1 MENMTEKFANFCE
14 ELRYEDLPHDVIKR
28 TKLLILDTVG
38 IIIRAR
44 HDAESTSSLVS
55 AIERL
60 EMSNG
65 SCQVFSD
72 NKSYSPSA
80 AALLNGTLAHSL
92 DFDDT
97 HAEASLHS
105 SAPILAAALAAA
117 EMNKSSGQQLIT
129 ACVVGYEIQ
138 IRLGLAGG
146 SSAHYKKGFHPSATC
161 GIFGAAAAAGYLMG
175 LNKDQYISAF
185 GIALSQSAGSMQFL
199 TDGAWTKRSHVGQAA
214 QNGLSCAIMAAEGF
228 KGPSKAFEGQWGYFH
243 SYASRGD
250 MEKAIDGLGKKFETL
265 NLGVKPYPSCRYSH
279 AAIDGIIE
287 LKNELGFS
295 TAELDDIDIGLSETA
310 LNIIGYPL
318 SDKQN
323 PKSVVDGQFSM
334 PFCAAVTVKSG
345 GLKWD
350 DYKNHLND
358 SDTLSLCNKIKVS
371 PDKDAE
377 ECCPEYMSAKVK
389 VVVKGKKYEKF
400 VKIPKGEPEN
410 FMEDS
415 EFISKFRSLTEPYL
429 SNERIDQLTGS
440 MLKLDQ
446 SNNINSIFEFS
457 QIDR

>member
-228 KGPSKAFEGQWGYFH
+228 KGPSKAFEGKWGYFH
-243 SYASRGD
+243 SYASGGD

-350 DYKNHLND
+350 DYKNYLND

-415 EFISKFRSLTEPYL
+415 EFISKFRSLAEPYL
-429 SNERIDQLTGS
+429 SNEKIDKLTVS

>member
-1 MENMTEKFANFCE
+1 MENMTEKFAEFCE
-14 ELRYEDLPHDVIKR
+14 QLKYEDLSPEVIKR

-55 AIERL
+55 AIEKL

-72 NKSYSPSA
+72 KKTYSPSA

-105 SAPILAAALAAA
+105 SAPILSAALAAA
-117 EMNKSSGQQLIT
+117 QMNKSSGQELIT
-129 ACVVGYEIQ
+129 ACVVGYEVQ

-146 SSAHYKKGFHPSATC
+146 ASAHYKRGFHPSATC
-161 GIFGAAAAAGYLMG
+161 GIFGAAAAAGFLMG
-175 LNKDQYISAF
+175 LTKEQYISAF

-214 QNGLSCAIMAAEGF
+214 QNGLSCAILAGEGF
-228 KGPSKAFEGQWGYFH
+228 KGPSKAFEGQWGYLH
-243 SYASRGD
+243 SYASGGNIK
-250 MEKAIDGLGKKFETL
+250 KAIDGLGEKFETL

-279 AAIDGIIE
+279 AAIDGLIE
-287 LKNELGFS
+287 LKKELNFS
-295 TAELDDIDIGLSETA
+295 SEDLDDVDIGLSETA

-318 SDKQN
+318 NDKQN
-323 PKSVVDGQFSM
+323 PKSIVDGQFSM

-345 GLKWD
+345 GLQWD
-350 DYKNHLND
+350 DYKNHLNN

-389 VVVKGKKYEKF
+389 VVVKGKKHEKF

-410 FMEDS
+410 FMDDA
-415 EFISKFRSLTEPYL
+415 EFISKFQGLTEPYL
-429 SNERIDQLTGS
+429 SKQRVDQLTDI
-440 MLKLDQ
+440 MLKMDKA
-446 SNNINSIFEFS
+446 NNVNSIFEYS
-457 QIDR
+457 QIDI

>member
-1 MENMTEKFANFCE
+1 MENMTEKFAEFCE
-14 ELRYEDLPHDVIKR
+14 QLKYEDLSPEVIKR

-55 AIERL
+55 AIEKL

-72 NKSYSPSA
+72 KKTYSPSA

-105 SAPILAAALAAA
+105 SAPILSAALAVAQ
-117 EMNKSSGQQLIT
+117 MNKSSGQQLIT
-129 ACVVGYEIQ
+129 ACVVGYEVQ

-146 SSAHYKKGFHPSATC
+146 ASAHYKRGFHPSATC
-161 GIFGAAAAAGYLMG
+161 GIFGAAAAAGFLMG
-175 LNKDQYISAF
+175 LTKEQYISAF

-214 QNGLSCAIMAAEGF
+214 QNGLSCAIMAGEGF
-228 KGPSKAFEGQWGYFH
+228 KGPSKAFEGQWGYLH
-243 SYASRGD
+243 SYASGGNIK
-250 MEKAIDGLGKKFETL
+250 KAIDGLGEKFETL

-279 AAIDGIIE
+279 AAIDGLIE
-287 LKNELGFS
+287 LKKELNFS
-295 TAELDDIDIGLSETA
+295 SEDLDDVDIGLSETA

-318 SDKQN
+318 NDKQN
-323 PKSVVDGQFSM
+323 PKSIVDGQFSM

-345 GLKWD
+345 GLQWD
-350 DYKNHLND
+350 DYKNHLNN

-389 VVVKGKKYEKF
+389 VVVKGKKHEKF

-410 FMEDS
+410 FMDDA
-415 EFISKFRSLTEPYL
+415 EFISKFQGLTEPYL
-429 SNERIDQLTGS
+429 SKQRVDQLTDL
-440 MLKLDQ
+440 MLKMDKA
-446 SNNINSIFEFS
+446 NNVNSIFEYS
-457 QIDR
+457 QIDI

>member
-1 MENMTEKFANFCE
+1 MENMTEKFAEFCE
-14 ELRYEDLPHDVIKR
+14 QLKYEDLSPEVIKR

-55 AIERL
+55 AIDKL

-72 NKSYSPSA
+72 KKTYSPSA

-105 SAPILAAALAAA
+105 SAPILSAALAAA
-117 EMNKSSGQQLIT
+117 QMNKSSGQELIT
-129 ACVVGYEIQ
+129 ACVVGYEVQ

-175 LNKDQYISAF
+175 LTKEQYISAF

-214 QNGLSCAIMAAEGF
+214 QNGLSCAIMAGEGF
-228 KGPSKAFEGQWGYFH
+228 KGPSKAFEGQWGYLH
-243 SYASRGD
+243 SYASGGD
-250 MEKAIDGLGKKFETL
+250 VKKAMNGLGEKFETL

-279 AAIDGIIE
+279 AAIDGLIE
-287 LKNELGFS
+287 LKKELKFS
-295 TAELDDIDIGLSETA
+295 SDDLDDIDIGLSETA

-318 SDKQN
+318 MDKQH
-323 PKSVVDGQFSM
+323 PKSIVDGQFSM
-334 PFCAAVTVKSG
+334 PFCAAVSVKSG
-345 GLKWD
+345 GLQWD
-350 DYKNHLND
+350 DYKNHLNNK
-358 SDTLSLCNKIKVS
+358 DTLSLCNKVKVS
-371 PDKDAE
+371 PDEDAE
-377 ECCPEYMSAKVK
+377 KCCPEYMSAKIK
-389 VVVKGKKYEKF
+389 VVVKGEKYEKF
-400 VKIPKGEPEN
+400 VKIPEGEPEN
-410 FMEDS
+410 FMDDE
-415 EFISKFRSLTEPYL
+415 EFISKFKGLTEPYL
-429 SNERIDQLTGS
+429 SKQRVDQLTDL
-440 MLKLDQ
+440 MLKIDQ
-446 SNNINSIFEFS
+446 ANNVNSIFEYS
-457 QIDR
+457 QIDI

>member
-1 MENMTEKFANFCE
+1 MENMTEKFADFCE
-14 ELRYEDLPHDVIKR
+14 QLRYEDLPHDVIKR

-55 AIERL
+55 AIEKL

-146 SSAHYKKGFHPSATC
+146 SSSHYKKGFHPTATC
-161 GIFGAAAAAGYLMG
+161 GIFGASAAAGYLMG
-175 LNKDQYISAF
+175 LTKEQYISAF

-243 SYASRGD
+243 SYASGGD
-250 MEKAIDGLGKKFETL
+250 MEKALNGLGKKFETL

>member
-1 MENMTEKFANFCE
+1 MENMTEKFSEFCE
-14 ELRYEDLPHDVIKR
+14 QLKYEDLSPEVIKR

-38 IIIRAR
+38 ITIRAS

-55 AIERL
+55 AIDKL

-72 NKSYSPSA
+72 KKTYSPSA

-105 SAPILAAALAAA
+105 SAPILSAALAAA
-117 EMNKSSGQQLIT
+117 QMNKSSGQELIT
-129 ACVVGYEIQ
+129 ACVVGYEVQ

-161 GIFGAAAAAGYLMG
+161 GIFGAAAAAGYLLG
-175 LNKDQYISAF
+175 LTKEQYISAF

-214 QNGLSCAIMAAEGF
+214 QNGLSCAIMAGEGF
-228 KGPSKAFEGQWGYFH
+228 KGPSEAFEGQWGYLH
-243 SYASRGD
+243 SYASGGD
-250 MEKAIDGLGKKFETL
+250 VKKAMNGLGEKFETL

-279 AAIDGIIE
+279 AAIDGLIE
-287 LKNELGFS
+287 LKKELKFS
-295 TAELDDIDIGLSETA
+295 SDDLDDIDIGLSETA

-318 SDKQN
+318 TDKQH
-323 PKSVVDGQFSM
+323 PKSIVDGQFSM

-345 GLKWD
+345 GLQWD
-350 DYKNHLND
+350 DYKNHLNNK
-358 SDTLSLCNKIKVS
+358 DTLSLCNKIKVS
-371 PDKDAE
+371 PDEDAE
-377 ECCPEYMSAKVK
+377 KCCPEYMSAKVK
-389 VVVKGKKYEKF
+389 VVVKGEKYEKF
-400 VKIPKGEPEN
+400 IKIPKGEPEN
-410 FMEDS
+410 FMEDA
-415 EFISKFRSLTEPYL
+415 EFISKFKGLTEPYL
-429 SNERIDQLTGS
+429 SKQRVDQLTDL
-440 MLKLDQ
+440 MLKIDQ
-446 SNNINSIFEFS
+446 ANNVNSIFEYS
-457 QIDR
+457 QIDI

>member
-1 MENMTEKFANFCE
+1 MENMTEKFAEFCE
-14 ELRYEDLPHDVIKR
+14 QLRYEDLPNDVIKR

-55 AIERL
+55 AIEKL

-146 SSAHYKKGFHPSATC
+146 SSSHYKKGFHPTATC
-161 GIFGAAAAAGYLMG
+161 GIFGAAAAAGYFMG
-175 LNKDQYISAF
+175 LTKEQYISAF

-243 SYASRGD
+243 SYASGGD

>member
-1 MENMTEKFANFCE
+1 MENMTEKFGDFCE
-14 ELRYEDLPHDVIKR
+14 QLRYEDLPHDVIKR

-55 AIERL
+55 AIEKL
-60 EMSNG
+60 EMANG

-146 SSAHYKKGFHPSATC
+146 SSSHYKKGFHPTATC
-161 GIFGAAAAAGYLMG
+161 GIFGAAAAAGYLIG
-175 LNKDQYISAF
+175 LTKEQYISAF

-228 KGPSKAFEGQWGYFH
+228 KGPSKAFEGQWGYFQ
-243 SYASRGD
+243 SYASGGD

-457 QIDR
+457 HIDR

>member
-1 MENMTEKFANFCE
+1 MENMTEKFAEFCE
-14 ELRYEDLPHDVIKR
+14 QLKYEDLSPEVIKR

-55 AIERL
+55 AIDKL

-72 NKSYSPSA
+72 KKTYSPSA

-105 SAPILAAALAAA
+105 SAPILSAALAAA
-117 EMNKSSGQQLIT
+117 QMNKSSGQELIT
-129 ACVVGYEIQ
+129 ACVVGYEVQ
-138 IRLGLAGG
+138 IRLALAGG

-161 GIFGAAAAAGYLMG
+161 GIFGAAAAAGYLLG
-175 LNKDQYISAF
+175 LTKEQYISAF

-214 QNGLSCAIMAAEGF
+214 QNGLSCAIMAGEGF
-228 KGPSKAFEGQWGYFH
+228 KGPSEAFEGQWGYLH
-243 SYASRGD
+243 SYASGGD
-250 MEKAIDGLGKKFETL
+250 VKKAMNGLGEKFETL

-279 AAIDGIIE
+279 AAIDGLIE
-287 LKNELGFS
+287 LKKELKFS
-295 TAELDDIDIGLSETA
+295 SDDLDDIDIGLSETA

-318 SDKQN
+318 TDKQH
-323 PKSVVDGQFSM
+323 PKSIVDGQFSM

-345 GLKWD
+345 GLQWD
-350 DYKNHLND
+350 DYKNHLNNK
-358 SDTLSLCNKIKVS
+358 DTLSLCNKIKVS
-371 PDKDAE
+371 PDEDAE
-377 ECCPEYMSAKVK
+377 KCCPEYMSAKIK
-389 VVVKGKKYEKF
+389 VVVKGEKYEKF
-400 VKIPKGEPEN
+400 IKIPKGEPEN
-410 FMEDS
+410 FMEDE
-415 EFISKFRSLTEPYL
+415 EFISKFKGLTEPYL
-429 SNERIDQLTGS
+429 SKKSVDQLTDL
-440 MLKLDQ
+440 MLKIDQ
-446 SNNINSIFEFS
+446 ANNVNSIFEYS
-457 QIDR
+457 QIDI

>member
-228 KGPSKAFEGQWGYFH
+228 KGPSKAFEGKWGYFH
-243 SYASRGD
+243 SYASGGD

-429 SNERIDQLTGS
+429 SNEKIDKLTGS

>member
-1 MENMTEKFANFCE
+1 MENMTEKFAEFCE
-14 ELRYEDLPHDVIKR
+14 QLKYEDLSPEVIKR

-55 AIERL
+55 AIEKL

-72 NKSYSPSA
+72 KKTYSPSA

-105 SAPILAAALAAA
+105 SAPILSAALAAA
-117 EMNKSSGQQLIT
+117 QMNKSSGQELIT
-129 ACVVGYEIQ
+129 ACVVGYEVQ

-146 SSAHYKKGFHPSATC
+146 ASAHYKKGFHPSATC
-161 GIFGAAAAAGYLMG
+161 GIFGAAAAAGFLMG
-175 LNKDQYISAF
+175 LTKEQYISAF

-214 QNGLSCAIMAAEGF
+214 QNGLSCAIMAGEGF
-228 KGPSKAFEGQWGYFH
+228 KGPSKAFEGQWGYLH
-243 SYASRGD
+243 SYASGGD
-250 MEKAIDGLGKKFETL
+250 IKKAIDGLGEKFETL

-279 AAIDGIIE
+279 AAIDGLIE
-287 LKNELGFS
+287 LKKELNFS
-295 TAELDDIDIGLSETA
+295 SEDLDDVDIGLSETA

-318 SDKQN
+318 NDKQN
-323 PKSVVDGQFSM
+323 PKSIVDGQFSM

-345 GLKWD
+345 GLQWD
-350 DYKNHLND
+350 DYKNHLNN

-389 VVVKGKKYEKF
+389 VVVKGKKHEKF

-410 FMEDS
+410 FMDDA
-415 EFISKFRSLTEPYL
+415 EFITKFQGLTEPYL
-429 SNERIDQLTGS
+429 SKQRVDQLTDL
-440 MLKLDQ
+440 MLKMDKA
-446 SNNINSIFEFS
+446 NNVNSIFEYS
-457 QIDR
+457 QIDI

>member
-1 MENMTEKFANFCE
+1 MENMTEKFAEFCE
-14 ELRYEDLPHDVIKR
+14 QLKYENLSPEVIKR

-55 AIERL
+55 AIEKL

-72 NKSYSPSA
+72 KKTYSPSA

-105 SAPILAAALAAA
+105 SAPILSAALAAA
-117 EMNKSSGQQLIT
+117 QMNKSSGQELIT
-129 ACVVGYEIQ
+129 ACVVGYEVQ

-146 SSAHYKKGFHPSATC
+146 ASAHYKKGFHPSATC
-161 GIFGAAAAAGYLMG
+161 GIFGAAAAAGFLMG
-175 LNKDQYISAF
+175 LTKEQYISAF

-214 QNGLSCAIMAAEGF
+214 QNGLSCAIMAGEGF
-228 KGPSKAFEGQWGYFH
+228 KGPSKAFEGQWGYLH
-243 SYASRGD
+243 SYASGGNIK
-250 MEKAIDGLGKKFETL
+250 KAIDGLGEKFETL

-279 AAIDGIIE
+279 AAIDGLIE
-287 LKNELGFS
+287 LKKELNFS
-295 TAELDDIDIGLSETA
+295 SEDLDDVDIGLSETA

-318 SDKQN
+318 NDKQN
-323 PKSVVDGQFSM
+323 PKSIVDGQFSM

-345 GLKWD
+345 GLQWD
-350 DYKNHLND
+350 DYKNHLNN

-389 VVVKGKKYEKF
+389 VVVKGKKHEKF

-410 FMEDS
+410 FMDDA
-415 EFISKFRSLTEPYL
+415 EFISKFQGLTEPYL
-429 SNERIDQLTGS
+429 SKQRVDQLTDL
-440 MLKLDQ
+440 MLKMDKA
-446 SNNINSIFEFS
+446 NNVNSIFEYS
-457 QIDR
+457 QIDI

>member
-1 MENMTEKFANFCE
+1 MENMTEKFAEFCE
-14 ELRYEDLPHDVIKR
+14 QLKYEDLSPEVIKR

-55 AIERL
+55 AIEKL

-72 NKSYSPSA
+72 KKTYSPSA

-105 SAPILAAALAAA
+105 SAPILSAALSAAQ
-117 EMNKSSGQQLIT
+117 MNKSSGQELIT
-129 ACVVGYEIQ
+129 ACVVGYEVQ

-146 SSAHYKKGFHPSATC
+146 ASAHYKKGFHPSATC
-161 GIFGAAAAAGYLMG
+161 GIFGAAAAAGFLMG
-175 LNKDQYISAF
+175 LTKEQYISAF

-214 QNGLSCAIMAAEGF
+214 QNGLSCAIMAGEGF
-228 KGPSKAFEGQWGYFH
+228 KGPSKAFEGQWGYLH
-243 SYASRGD
+243 SYASGGNIK
-250 MEKAIDGLGKKFETL
+250 KAIDGLGEKFETL

-279 AAIDGIIE
+279 AAIDGLIE
-287 LKNELGFS
+287 LKKELNFS
-295 TAELDDIDIGLSETA
+295 SEDLDDVDIGLSETA

-318 SDKQN
+318 NDKQN
-323 PKSVVDGQFSM
+323 PKSIVDGQFSM

-345 GLKWD
+345 GLQWD
-350 DYKNHLND
+350 DYKNHLNN

-389 VVVKGKKYEKF
+389 VVVKGKKHEKF

-410 FMEDS
+410 FMDDA
-415 EFISKFRSLTEPYL
+415 EFISKFQGLTEPYL
-429 SNERIDQLTGS
+429 SKQRVDQLTDL
-440 MLKLDQ
+440 MLKMDKA
-446 SNNINSIFEFS
+446 NNVNSIFEYS
-457 QIDR
+457 QIDI

>member
-1 MENMTEKFANFCE
+1 MENMTEKFAEFCE
-14 ELRYEDLPHDVIKR
+14 QLKYEDLSPEVIKR

-55 AIERL
+55 AIDKL
-60 EMSNG
+60 EMCYG

-72 NKSYSPSA
+72 KNTYSPSA

-105 SAPILAAALAAA
+105 SAPILSTALAAA
-117 EMNKSSGQQLIT
+117 QMNKSSGQELIT
-129 ACVVGYEIQ
+129 ACVVGYEVQ

-175 LNKDQYISAF
+175 LTKEQYISAF

-214 QNGLSCAIMAAEGF
+214 QNGLSCAIMAGEGF
-228 KGPSKAFEGQWGYFH
+228 KGPSQAFEGQWGYLH
-243 SYASRGD
+243 SYASGGD
-250 MEKAIDGLGKKFETL
+250 VKKATNGLGEEFETL

-279 AAIDGIIE
+279 AAIDGLIE
-287 LKNELGFS
+287 LKKELKFS
-295 TAELDDIDIGLSETA
+295 SDDLDDIDIGLSETA

-318 SDKQN
+318 TDKQH

-345 GLKWD
+345 GLQWD
-350 DYKNHLND
+350 DYKNHLNNK
-358 SDTLSLCNKIKVS
+358 DTLSLCNKIKVS
-371 PDKDAE
+371 PDEDAE
-377 ECCPEYMSAKVK
+377 KCCPEYMSAKVK
-389 VVVKGKKYEKF
+389 VVVKGEKYEKF

-410 FMEDS
+410 FMEDV
-415 EFISKFRSLTEPYL
+415 EFISKFKGLTEPYL
-429 SNERIDQLTGS
+429 SKQRVDQLTDL
-440 MLKLDQ
+440 MLKIDQ
-446 SNNINSIFEFS
+446 ANNVNSIFEYS
-457 QIDR
+457 QIDI

>member
-1 MENMTEKFANFCE
+1 MEKMTENFAEFCE
-14 ELRYEDLPHDVIKR
+14 DIKFDNLPLDVVKR

-44 HDAESTSSLVS
+44 HDAESTPSLVS
-55 AIERL
+55 SIEKL
-60 EMSNG
+60 EMNNG

-72 NKSYSPSA
+72 KNSYTPSA

-105 SAPILAAALAAA
+105 SAPILSAALAAA
-117 EMNKSSGQQLIT
+117 QMKKSSGQELIT
-129 ACVVGYEIQ
+129 ACVLGYEIQ

-161 GIFGAAAAAGYLMG
+161 GIFGAAAAAGYLVG
-175 LNKDQYISAF
+175 LNKQQFISAF

-214 QNGLSCAIMAAEGF
+214 QNGLNCAIMAGEGF
-228 KGPSKAFEGQWGYFH
+228 KGPSEAFEGQWGYLH
-243 SYASRGD
+243 AYASGGNI
-250 MEKAIDGLGKKFETL
+250 EKAMHGLGEAYETL

-279 AAIDGIIE
+279 AAIDGLVE

-295 TAELDDIDIGLSETA
+295 SKNLDDIDIGLSETA

-318 SDKQN
+318 QDKQN
-323 PKSVVDGQFSM
+323 PKSIVDGQFSM
-334 PFCAAVTVKSG
+334 PFCAAVAIEDG
-345 GLKWD
+345 GLTWD
-350 DYKNHLND
+350 DYKIHLENKE
-358 SDTLSLCNKIKVS
+358 TISLCNRIKVS

-377 ECCPEYMSAKVK
+377 DCCPEFMSAKVK
-389 VVVKGKKYEKF
+389 VVVDGVKYEKF
-400 VKIPKGEPEN
+400 VKIPKGEPDN
-410 FMEDS
+410 FMKDS
-415 EFISKFRSLTEPYL
+415 EFISKFKGLTEPYL
-429 SNERIDQLTGS
+429 SSKRINQLTDL
-440 MLKLDQ
+440 MLRMD
-446 SNNINSIFEFS
+446 SVNTVNSIFELS
-457 QIDR
+457 QVDL

>member
-1 MENMTEKFANFCE
+1 MENMTEKFADFCE
-14 ELRYEDLPHDVIKR
+14 QLRYEDLPHDVIKR

-55 AIERL
+55 AIEKL

-146 SSAHYKKGFHPSATC
+146 SSSHYKKGFHPTATC

-175 LNKDQYISAF
+175 LTKEQYISAF

-199 TDGAWTKRSHVGQAA
+199 TDGSWTKRSHVGQAA

-243 SYASRGD
+243 SYASGGD

-377 ECCPEYMSAKVK
+377 ECCPEYMSAKVR

>member
-1 MENMTEKFANFCE
+1 MENMTEKFAEFCE
-14 ELRYEDLPHDVIKR
+14 QLKYEDLSPEVIKR

-55 AIERL
+55 AIDKL

-72 NKSYSPSA
+72 KKTYSPSA

-105 SAPILAAALAAA
+105 SAPILSAALAAA
-117 EMNKSSGQQLIT
+117 QMNKSSGQELIT
-129 ACVVGYEIQ
+129 ACVVGYEVQ

-175 LNKDQYISAF
+175 LTKEQYISAF

-214 QNGLSCAIMAAEGF
+214 QNGLSCAIMAGEGF
-228 KGPSKAFEGQWGYFH
+228 KGPSQAFEGQWGYLH
-243 SYASRGD
+243 SYASGGD
-250 MEKAIDGLGKKFETL
+250 VNKATTGLGDEFETL

-279 AAIDGIIE
+279 AAIDGLIE
-287 LKNELGFS
+287 LKKELKFS
-295 TAELDDIDIGLSETA
+295 SDDLDDIDIGLSETA

-318 SDKQN
+318 TDKQH

-345 GLKWD
+345 GLQWD
-350 DYKNHLND
+350 DYKNHLNNK
-358 SDTLSLCNKIKVS
+358 DTLSLCNKIKVS
-371 PDKDAE
+371 PDEDAE
-377 ECCPEYMSAKVK
+377 KCCPEYMSAKVK
-389 VVVKGKKYEKF
+389 VVVKGEKYEKF

-410 FMEDS
+410 FMEDV
-415 EFISKFRSLTEPYL
+415 EFISKFKGLTEPYL
-429 SNERIDQLTGS
+429 SKQRVDQLTDL
-440 MLKLDQ
+440 MLKIDQ
-446 SNNINSIFEFS
+446 ANNVNSIFEYS
-457 QIDR
+457 QIDI

>member
-1 MENMTEKFANFCE
+1 MENMTEKFAEFCAE
-14 ELRYEDLPHDVIKR
+14 IRYENLSPDVIKR

-44 HDAESTSSLVS
+44 HDTESTASLVA
-55 AIERL
+55 AIDRL

-72 NKSYSPSA
+72 KNSYSPSA

-105 SAPILAAALAAA
+105 SAPILSAALAAA
-117 EMNKSSGQQLIT
+117 QMNKSSGQELIT

-146 SSAHYKKGFHPSATC
+146 SSAHYKKGFHPTATC
-161 GIFGAAAAAGYLMG
+161 GVFGAVASAGYLMG
-175 LNKDQYISAF
+175 LTKDQFVSAF

-214 QNGLSCAIMAAEGF
+214 QNGLNCATMAAEGF
-228 KGPSKAFEGQWGYFH
+228 KGPSQAFEGQWGYLH
-243 SYASRGD
+243 AYASGGD
-250 MEKAIDGLGKKFETL
+250 LKKALDGLGNKFETL

-279 AAIDGIIE
+279 AAIDGIIDLKKE
-287 LKNELGFS
+287 LDFS
-295 TAELDDIDIGLSETA
+295 IDDLDDIDIGLSETA

-318 SDKQN
+318 EDKQN
-323 PKSVVDGQFSM
+323 PKSIVDGQFSM
-334 PFCAAVTVKSG
+334 PFCAAVAAKSG

-350 DYKNHLND
+350 DYKDHLNN
-358 SDTLSLCNKIKVS
+358 SDTLALCNKIKVN

-377 ECCPEYMSAKVK
+377 KSCPEFMSAKVK
-389 VVVKGKKYEKF
+389 MVVKGKTYEKF

-410 FMEDS
+410 FMKDE
-415 EFISKFRSLTEPYL
+415 EFISKFKGLTEPYL
-429 SNERIDQLTGS
+429 SNERVNQLTDLMLKIDQA
-440 MLKLDQ
+440 
-446 SNNINSIFEFS
+446 NNVNSIFEYS
-457 QIDR
+457 QIDL

>member
-1 MENMTEKFANFCE
+1 MENMTEKFADFCE
-14 ELRYEDLPHDVIKR
+14 QLRYEDLPHDVIKR

-55 AIERL
+55 AIEKL
-60 EMSNG
+60 EMANG

-146 SSAHYKKGFHPSATC
+146 SSSHYKKGFHPTATC
-161 GIFGAAAAAGYLMG
+161 GIFGAAAAAGYLIG
-175 LNKDQYISAF
+175 LTKEQYISAF

-228 KGPSKAFEGQWGYFH
+228 KGPSKAFEGQWGYFQ
-243 SYASRGD
+243 SYASGGD

>member
-1 MENMTEKFANFCE
+1 MENMTEKFADFCE
-14 ELRYEDLPHDVIKR
+14 QLRYEDLPHDVIKR

-55 AIERL
+55 AIEKL

-146 SSAHYKKGFHPSATC
+146 SSSHYKKGFHPTATC

-175 LNKDQYISAF
+175 LTKEQYISAF

-243 SYASRGD
+243 SYASGGD
-250 MEKAIDGLGKKFETL
+250 MGKAIDGLGKKFETL

-358 SDTLSLCNKIKVS
+358 RDTLSLCNKIKVS

>member
-1 MENMTEKFANFCE
+1 MENMTEKFAEFCE
-14 ELRYEDLPHDVIKR
+14 QLKYEDLSPEVIKR

-55 AIERL
+55 AIEKL

-72 NKSYSPSA
+72 KKTYSPSA

-105 SAPILAAALAAA
+105 SAPILSAALAAA
-117 EMNKSSGQQLIT
+117 QMNKSSGQELIT
-129 ACVVGYEIQ
+129 ACVVGYEVQ

-146 SSAHYKKGFHPSATC
+146 ASAHYKKGFHPSATC
-161 GIFGAAAAAGYLMG
+161 GIFGAAAAAGFLMG
-175 LNKDQYISAF
+175 LTKEQYISAF

-214 QNGLSCAIMAAEGF
+214 QNGLSCAILAGEGF
-228 KGPSKAFEGQWGYFH
+228 KGPSKAFEGQSGYLH
-243 SYASRGD
+243 SYASGGNIK
-250 MEKAIDGLGKKFETL
+250 KAIDGLGEKFETL

-279 AAIDGIIE
+279 AAIDGLIE
-287 LKNELGFS
+287 LKKELNFS
-295 TAELDDIDIGLSETA
+295 SEDLDDVDIGLSETA

-318 SDKQN
+318 NDKQN
-323 PKSVVDGQFSM
+323 PKSIVDGQFSM

-345 GLKWD
+345 GLQWD
-350 DYKNHLND
+350 DYKNHLNN

-389 VVVKGKKYEKF
+389 VVVKGKKHEKF

-410 FMEDS
+410 FMDDA
-415 EFISKFRSLTEPYL
+415 EFISKFQGLTEPYL
-429 SNERIDQLTGS
+429 SKQRVDQLTDL
-440 MLKLDQ
+440 MLKMDKA
-446 SNNINSIFEFS
+446 NNVNSIFEYS
-457 QIDR
+457 QIDI

>member
-1 MENMTEKFANFCE
+1 MENMTEKFADFCE
-14 ELRYEDLPHDVIKR
+14 QLRYEDLPHDVIKR

-55 AIERL
+55 AIEKL

-146 SSAHYKKGFHPSATC
+146 SSSHYKKGFHPTATC
-161 GIFGAAAAAGYLMG
+161 GIFGASAAAGYLMG
-175 LNKDQYISAF
+175 LTKEQYISAF

-228 KGPSKAFEGQWGYFH
+228 KGPSKAFEGLWGYFH
-243 SYASRGD
+243 SYASGGD
-250 MEKAIDGLGKKFETL
+250 MEKALDGLGKKFETL

>member
-1 MENMTEKFANFCE
+1 M
-14 ELRYEDLPHDVIKR
+14 
-28 TKLLILDTVG
+28 DTVG
-38 IIIRAR
+38 FIIRAR

-55 AIERL
+55 AIDKL

-72 NKSYSPSA
+72 KKTYSPSA

-105 SAPILAAALAAA
+105 SAPILSAALAAA
-117 EMNKSSGQQLIT
+117 QMNKSSGQELIT
-129 ACVVGYEIQ
+129 ACVVGYEVQ

-175 LNKDQYISAF
+175 LNKEQYISAF

-214 QNGLSCAIMAAEGF
+214 QNGLSCAIMAGEGF
-228 KGPSKAFEGQWGYFH
+228 KGPSQAFEGQWGYLH
-243 SYASRGD
+243 SYASGGD
-250 MEKAIDGLGKKFETL
+250 VNKATTGLGEEFETL

-279 AAIDGIIE
+279 AAIDGLIE
-287 LKNELGFS
+287 LKKELKFS
-295 TAELDDIDIGLSETA
+295 SDDLDDIDIGLSETA

-318 SDKQN
+318 TDKQH

-345 GLKWD
+345 GLQWD
-350 DYKNHLND
+350 DYKNHLNNK
-358 SDTLSLCNKIKVS
+358 DTLSLCNKIKVS
-371 PDKDAE
+371 PDEDAE
-377 ECCPEYMSAKVK
+377 KCCPEYMSAKVK
-389 VVVKGKKYEKF
+389 VVVKGEKYEKF

-410 FMEDS
+410 FMEDV
-415 EFISKFRSLTEPYL
+415 EFISKFKGLTEPYL
-429 SNERIDQLTGS
+429 SKQRVDQLTDL
-440 MLKLDQ
+440 MLKIDQ
-446 SNNINSIFEFS
+446 ANNVNSIFEYS
-457 QIDR
+457 QIDI

>member
-1 MENMTEKFANFCE
+1 MENMTEKFADFCE
-14 ELRYEDLPHDVIKR
+14 QLRYEDLPHDVIKR

-55 AIERL
+55 AIEKL
-60 EMSNG
+60 EMANG

-117 EMNKSSGQQLIT
+117 EMNKSSGQELIT

-146 SSAHYKKGFHPSATC
+146 SSSHYKKGFHPTATC

-175 LNKDQYISAF
+175 LTKEQYISAF
-185 GIALSQSAGSMQFL
+185 GIALSHSAGSMQFL

-243 SYASRGD
+243 SYASGGD
-250 MEKAIDGLGKKFETL
+250 MEKAIHGLGKKFETL

-295 TAELDDIDIGLSETA
+295 TSELDDIDIGLSETA

-457 QIDR
+457 HIDR

>member
-1 MENMTEKFANFCE
+1 MENMTEKFAEFCE
-14 ELRYEDLPHDVIKR
+14 QLKYEDLSPEVIKR

-55 AIERL
+55 AIDKL

-72 NKSYSPSA
+72 KKTYSPSA

-105 SAPILAAALAAA
+105 SAPILSAALAAA
-117 EMNKSSGQQLIT
+117 QMNKSSGQELIT
-129 ACVVGYEIQ
+129 ACVVGYEVQ

-161 GIFGAAAAAGYLMG
+161 GIFGAAAAAGCLMG
-175 LNKDQYISAF
+175 LNKEQYISAF

-214 QNGLSCAIMAAEGF
+214 QNGLSCAIMAGEGF
-228 KGPSKAFEGQWGYFH
+228 KGPSQAFEGQWGYLH
-243 SYASRGD
+243 SYASGGD
-250 MEKAIDGLGKKFETL
+250 VNKATTGLGEEFETL

-279 AAIDGIIE
+279 AAIDGLIE
-287 LKNELGFS
+287 LKKELKFS
-295 TAELDDIDIGLSETA
+295 SDDLDDIDIGLSETA

-318 SDKQN
+318 TDKQH

-345 GLKWD
+345 GLQWD
-350 DYKNHLND
+350 DYKNHLNNK
-358 SDTLSLCNKIKVS
+358 DTLSLCNKIKVS
-371 PDKDAE
+371 PDEDAE
-377 ECCPEYMSAKVK
+377 KCCPEYMSAKVK
-389 VVVKGKKYEKF
+389 VVVKGEKYEKF

-410 FMEDS
+410 FMEDV
-415 EFISKFRSLTEPYL
+415 EFISKFKGLTEPYL
-429 SNERIDQLTGS
+429 SKQRVDQLTDL
-440 MLKLDQ
+440 MLKIDQ
-446 SNNINSIFEFS
+446 ANNVNSIFEYS
-457 QIDR
+457 QIDI

>member
-1 MENMTEKFANFCE
+1 MTEKFADFCE
-14 ELRYEDLPHDVIKR
+14 QLRYEDLPHDVIKR

-55 AIERL
+55 AIEKL

-146 SSAHYKKGFHPSATC
+146 SSSHYKKGFHPTATC

-175 LNKDQYISAF
+175 LTKEQYISAF

-243 SYASRGD
+243 SYASGGD
-250 MEKAIDGLGKKFETL
+250 MEKALNGLGKKFETL

-446 SNNINSIFEFS
+446 SYNINSIFDFS

>member
-1 MENMTEKFANFCE
+1 MENMTEKFAEFCAE
-14 ELRYEDLPHDVIKR
+14 IRYENLSSDVIKR

-44 HDAESTSSLVS
+44 HDAESTASLVA
-55 AIERL
+55 AIDRL

-72 NKSYSPSA
+72 KNSYSPSA

-105 SAPILAAALAAA
+105 SAPILSAALAAA
-117 EMNKSSGQQLIT
+117 QMNKSSGQELIT

-146 SSAHYKKGFHPSATC
+146 SSAHYKKGFHPTATC
-161 GIFGAAAAAGYLMG
+161 GVFGAVASAGYLMG
-175 LNKDQYISAF
+175 LTKDQFVSAF

-199 TDGAWTKRSHVGQAA
+199 SDGAWTKRSHVGQAA
-214 QNGLSCAIMAAEGF
+214 QNGLNCATMAAEGF
-228 KGPSKAFEGQWGYFH
+228 KGPSQAFEGQWGYLH
-243 SYASRGD
+243 AYASGGD
-250 MEKAIDGLGKKFETL
+250 LKKALDGLGNKFETL

-279 AAIDGIIE
+279 AAIDGIIDLKKE
-287 LKNELGFS
+287 LDFS
-295 TAELDDIDIGLSETA
+295 IDDLDDIDIGLSETA

-318 SDKQN
+318 EDKQN
-323 PKSVVDGQFSM
+323 PKSIVDGQFSM
-334 PFCAAVTVKSG
+334 PFCAAVAAKSG

-350 DYKNHLND
+350 DYKDHLNN
-358 SDTLSLCNKIKVS
+358 SDTLALCNKIKVN

-377 ECCPEYMSAKVK
+377 KCCPEFMSAKVK
-389 VVVKGKKYEKF
+389 MVVKGKTYEKF

-410 FMEDS
+410 FMKDE
-415 EFISKFRSLTEPYL
+415 EFISKFKGLTEPYL
-429 SNERIDQLTGS
+429 SNERVNQLTDLMLKIDQA
-440 MLKLDQ
+440 
-446 SNNINSIFEFS
+446 NNVNSIFEYS
-457 QIDR
+457 QIDL

>member
-1 MENMTEKFANFCE
+1 MENMTEKFAEFCE
-14 ELRYEDLPHDVIKR
+14 QLKYENLSPEVIKR

-55 AIERL
+55 AIEKL

-72 NKSYSPSA
+72 KKTYSPSA

-105 SAPILAAALAAA
+105 SAPILSAALAVAQ
-117 EMNKSSGQQLIT
+117 MNKSSGQQLIT
-129 ACVVGYEIQ
+129 ACVVGYEVQ

-146 SSAHYKKGFHPSATC
+146 ASAHYKKGFHPSATC
-161 GIFGAAAAAGYLMG
+161 GIFGAAAAAGFLMG
-175 LNKDQYISAF
+175 LTKEQYISAF

-214 QNGLSCAIMAAEGF
+214 QNGLSCAIMAGEGF
-228 KGPSKAFEGQWGYFH
+228 KGPSKAFEGQSGYLH
-243 SYASRGD
+243 SYASGGNIK
-250 MEKAIDGLGKKFETL
+250 KAIDGLGEKFETL

-279 AAIDGIIE
+279 AAIDGLIE
-287 LKNELGFS
+287 LKKELNFS
-295 TAELDDIDIGLSETA
+295 SEDLDDVDIGLSETA

-318 SDKQN
+318 NDKQN
-323 PKSVVDGQFSM
+323 PKSIVDGQFSM

-345 GLKWD
+345 GLQWD
-350 DYKNHLND
+350 DYKNHLNN

-389 VVVKGKKYEKF
+389 VVVKGKKHEKF

-410 FMEDS
+410 FMDDA
-415 EFISKFRSLTEPYL
+415 EFISKFQGLTEPYL
-429 SNERIDQLTGS
+429 SKQRVDQLTDL
-440 MLKLDQ
+440 MLKMDKA
-446 SNNINSIFEFS
+446 NNVNSIFEYS
-457 QIDR
+457 QIDI

>member
-1 MENMTEKFANFCE
+1 MEKMTEKFADFCE
-14 ELRYEDLPHDVIKR
+14 QLKYEDLTPEVIKR

-44 HDAESTSSLVS
+44 HDAESTASLVA
-55 AIERL
+55 AIDKL
-60 EMSNG
+60 EMNNG

-72 NKSYSPSA
+72 KKTYTPSA

-105 SAPILAAALAAA
+105 SAPILSAALAAA
-117 EMNKSSGQQLIT
+117 QMKKSSGQQLIT
-129 ACVVGYEIQ
+129 ACVVGYEVQ

-146 SSAHYKKGFHPSATC
+146 SSAHYKRGFHPSATC
-161 GIFGAAAAAGYLMG
+161 GVFGAAAAAGYLLG
-175 LNKDQYISAF
+175 LNKDQFISAF

-228 KGPSKAFEGQWGYFH
+228 KGPSQAFEGKWGYLH
-243 SYASRGD
+243 SYASGGD
-250 MEKAIDGLGKKFETL
+250 VKKALDSLGKKFETL

-287 LKNELGFS
+287 LQKELGFS
-295 TAELDDIDIGLSETA
+295 PDDVDDIDIGLSETA

-318 SDKQN
+318 NDKQH
-323 PKSVVDGQFSM
+323 PKSIVDGQFSM

-350 DYKNHLND
+350 DYKIHLKNN
-358 SDTLSLCNKIKVS
+358 DTLSFCNKITVS
-371 PDKDAE
+371 PDEDAE
-377 ECCPEYMSAKVK
+377 KCCPEYMSAKVK
-389 VVVKGKKYEKF
+389 LIVNGKKHEKF
-400 VKIPKGEPEN
+400 IKIPKGEPEN
-410 FMEDS
+410 FMEDK
-415 EFISKFRSLTEPYL
+415 EFISKFKGLTEPYL
-429 SNERIDQLTGS
+429 SNNRIDQLTDL
-440 MLKLDQ
+440 MLKMDKA
-446 SNNINSIFEFS
+446 NNVNSIFEFS
-457 QIDR
+457 QIDI